1 MNIILERWKGYL
13 NEETDA
19 QEEIGEH
26 NAEFIFNL
34 LGQHSSW
41 NRKLKSFIS
50 QPEDYNNDSASL
62 DIIWGTPLQYEYKIV
77 KVLGAGTMG
86 VVFEL
91 DNGHAL
97 KLYKDGYRRKAG
109 KREEDFYANESGKI
123 FSGAGSIRTLPIF
136 DQGENRYGVKYV
148 EMAKVIPFN
157 KFIEM
162 TGRVIPRGP
171 FFREMQKVGLWT
183 SWNNNKVDLSSRRKN
198 KQIAQEYVS
207 KFIKTARKQGL
218 TKYEI
223 ESVLKMAE
231 YTAKNYG
238 HTYLD
243 DINSANFG
251 VIEQTATTKYP
262 QFVLFDP

>member
-1 MNIILERWKGYL
+1 MNIILERWKGFL
-13 NEETDA
+13 KEETDA

-26 NAEFIFNL
+26 NSQFIFNL

-62 DIIWGTPLQYEYKIV
+62 DIILGTPLENEHKIV

-86 VVFEL
+86 VVFEI

-123 FSGAGSIRTLPIF
+123 FSGLGSIRTLPIF

-162 TGRVIPRGP
+162 TGRVVPRGP

-183 SWNNNKVDLSSRRKN
+183 SWINADRSSRRQN
-198 KQIAQEYVS
+198 KQMAQEYVS
-207 KFIKTARKQGL
+207 KFTKIARKQGL

-223 ESVLKMAE
+223 ESILKMAE
-231 YTAKNYG
+231 YIAKNYG
-238 HTYLD
+238 EDYLD
-243 DINSANFG
+243 DIDAPNSNFG
-251 VIEQTATTKYP
+251 VLEQTATTKYP